1 MELKCIGNET
11 RSLHKKKTFNFQSET
26 KLSSKKVEELRRIF
40 QTRPQYIDL
49 VIDPRKAHYIRGID
63 SLFVES

>member
-11 RSLHKKKTFNFQSET
+11 RSLHKNTFNFQPET
-26 KLSSKKVEELRRIF
+26 KLSSEKVEEFRRIF